1 MAFRE
6 NRVKILSVTAA
17 CNRTRIRYT
26 GYAEVEASLVKY
38 IELRRQLYNI
48 KISAAF
54 LSSFL
59 RKEQIKEQRKS
70 CQRIATS
77 HFSAQMV
84 G

>member
-26 GYAEVEASLVKY
+26 RYPEVEALLVKY

-48 KISAAF
+48 EISVAF

-59 RKEQIKEQRKS
+59 RKEQIK
-70 CQRIATS
+70 
-77 HFSAQMV
+77 
-84 G
+84 